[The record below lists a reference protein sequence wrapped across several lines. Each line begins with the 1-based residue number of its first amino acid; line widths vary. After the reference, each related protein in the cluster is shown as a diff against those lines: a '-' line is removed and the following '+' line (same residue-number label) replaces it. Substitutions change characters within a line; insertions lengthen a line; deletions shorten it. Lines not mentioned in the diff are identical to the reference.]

1 MAVESYPAGAT
12 ATPGND
18 TQCGNIAPTL
28 GITGTPVID
37 PSTGTIYL
45 VAFTK
50 ENNTYVQR
58 LHAIDI
64 ATHAEKFGGP
74 VLIKATVPGS
84 GSGTVSGSLSF
95 NPLHSNQR
103 AGLLLQNGIVTIAW
117 ALTAIT
123 PLIMAG

>member
-1 MAVESYPAGAT
+1 
-12 ATPGND
+12 
-18 TQCGNIAPTL
+18 
-28 GITGTPVID
+28 VID

-64 ATHAEKFGGP
+64 ATHAEKLGGP
-74 VLIKATVPGS
+74 VVIKATVPGS

-103 AGLLLQNGIVTIAW
+103 AG
-117 ALTAIT
+117 
-123 PLIMAG
+123 